1 MKTNKYILSTVFL
14 LTISS
19 VFAQYDDRRD
29 SIEMGIKAGVNVS
42 NVWDS
47 EGEEFTA
54 DSKAGYAI
62 GAFVGIP
69 IGHFLGIQPEVLI
82 SQKGFKGSGTLL
94 GFPYSTTR
102 TTTYLDI
109 PLQVQI
115 KPIEVLTIVA
125 GPQFSYLLKQ
135 KDSYTFGG
143 VTTEQEEEFNNENAR
158 DNILGFVV
166 GADLFISHLVL
177 SGRLGWDFQDNHGDG
192 TSSTPRYKNRWMQF
206 TVGYKF

>member
-1 MKTNKYILSTVFL
+1 MVLL
-14 LTISS
+14 LTIST

-29 SIEMGIKAGVNVS
+29 SIEMGVKAGVNVS

-54 DSKAGYAI
+54 DSKAGYAV
-62 GAFVGIP
+62 GVFVGIP
-69 IGHFLGIQPEVLI
+69 IGHFLGFQPEVLI

-94 GFPYSTTR
+94 GFPYATTR

-109 PLQVQI
+109 PLQVQL
-115 KPIEVLTIVA
+115 KPIEILTIVA

-143 VTTEQEEEFNNENAR
+143 VTTDQEEEFNNENAR